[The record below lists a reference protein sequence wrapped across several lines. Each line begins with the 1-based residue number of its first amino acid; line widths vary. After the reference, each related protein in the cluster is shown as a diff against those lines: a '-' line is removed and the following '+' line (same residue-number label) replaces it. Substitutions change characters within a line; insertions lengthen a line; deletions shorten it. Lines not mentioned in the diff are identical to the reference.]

1 MSEQSKYPNTSAETL
16 VYEIRVRGHLDKEW
30 SDWFEG
36 LTTIREGNGT
46 TLLICPVLDQ
56 AALHALLHQI
66 RDLNLLLLSVYCVDG
81 DSNPTTLND
90 E

>member
-1 MSEQSKYPNTSAETL
+1 MPEHSKYPNTSAETL
-16 VYEIRVRGHLDKEW
+16 VYEIRVRGHLDN
-30 SDWFEG
+30 DWFDG

-56 AALHALLHQI
+56 AALHALLRQI
-66 RDLNLLLLSVYCVDG
+66 RDLNLLLLSVNYIDVDA
-81 DSNPTTLND
+81 NPTSLND